1 MTLTRSRA
9 QTFALRAFLSMLALL
24 AVPALAAAS
33 APPSSALPTSD
44 EELVRY
50 VDQLLASTY
59 PADQPGAVA
68 LVTRDGRTLLRK
80 AYGVADLELG
90 VPLRPDMVFEVG
102 SVTKQLT
109 AAAILMLQERGK
121 LSVQDD
127 ITRYLPDYPTHGQK
141 ITLEHLLTHTSGIP
155 SYTGMAEWLARV
167 RDDLTLAQ
175 VIDLFKDKPLE
186 FAPGERW
193 AYNNSGYIL
202 LGAVIEKVS
211 GKSYEDFV
219 EQEIF
224 APLGMTRSSYGSFSE
239 VVPGRVRGYESAAGG
254 PRNARAVSMSTFHAA
269 GALLSTADDL
279 ARWEQALA
287 DGKLLA
293 PGSLAQMLTPMK
305 VRSGLSTKYGY
316 GWGVWEYAGTRI
328 AEHAGDIFGFLS
340 QVLVVPSERLVV
352 ILLSNNPGQGPG
364 PDLLSLRIAAKALG
378 RPLEDRRPVALDPRT
393 LDDFVGVYRFD
404 ESLAR
409 VITREG
415 DRLFAQRTGGAKQ
428 PIFPLSAEEV
438 YFEET
443 DTRMRFRRDA
453 AGKIAALEV
462 YPHFGLDAVGV
473 KTAEPLPAQRAEI
486 RVDPAL
492 YDAYAGVYELAP
504 GLDLAV
510 TRDGDRIFVQPT
522 GQEKVEIFPES
533 ETAFFLK
540 VTDAQI
546 VFTSDAGGRAA
557 GLVFHQGG
565 RQIPGKRK

>member
-1 MTLTRSRA
+1 MTLISLRIHRA
-9 QTFALRAFLSMLALL
+9 PAQVLRACLLIMLL
-24 AVPALAAAS
+24 AAPAAGAAS
-33 APPSSALPTSD
+33 PISD
-44 EELVRY
+44 TELSRY
-50 VDQLLASTY
+50 ADELLTATY

-68 LVTRDGRTLLRK
+68 LVVRDGRTLLRK
-80 AYGVADLELG
+80 GYGLADLELG

-121 LSVQDD
+121 LSVQDE
-127 ITRYLPDYPTHGQK
+127 ITQYLPDYPTHGQK
-141 ITLEHLLTHTSGIP
+141 ITLEHLLAHTSGIP
-155 SYTGMAEWLARV
+155 SYTGTAEWLARV

-186 FAPGERW
+186 FAPGEKW
-193 AYNNSGYIL
+193 AYSNSGYIL

-211 GKSYEDFV
+211 GTSYEDFI

-224 APLGMTRSSYGSFSE
+224 APLRMTRSSYGSFSE
-239 VVPGRVRGYESAAGG
+239 IVPGRVRGYEGG
-254 PRNARAVSMSTFHAA
+254 ARNARAVSMSSFHAA

-279 ARWEQALA
+279 ALWEQALA
-287 DGKLLA
+287 DGKILTR
-293 PGSLAQMLTPMK
+293 GSLDQMLTPVR

-316 GWGVWEYAGTRI
+316 GWGVWEYEGTRI
-328 AEHAGDIFGFLS
+328 VEHAGDIFGFLS
-340 QVLVVPSERLVV
+340 QVLSIPSERLLV
-352 ILLSNNPGQGPG
+352 ILLSNNPSQGPG

-378 RPLEDRRPVALDPRT
+378 RALEDRRPVALDTRT
-393 LDDFVGVYRFD
+393 LDDYVGVYRFD
-404 ESLAR
+404 ETLAR
-409 VITREG
+409 AVTREG
-415 DRLFAQRTGGAKQ
+415 DRLFTQRTGGQKQ
-428 PIFPLSAEEV
+428 PIFPLSAEEF
-438 YFEET
+438 YSEET

-453 AGKIAALEV
+453 GGRIMALAV
-462 YPHFGLDAVGV
+462 HPHFGLDAEGA
-473 KTAEPLPAQRAEI
+473 KTAEPLPAERTEI

-504 GLDLAV
+504 GLDLTV

-522 GQEKVEIFPES
+522 GQEKVEIFPETQ
-533 ETAFFLK
+533 TAFFLK

-546 VFTSDAGGRAA
+546 VFARGADGSAS